1 MSFSP
6 EFYGGSADRES
17 DWGGTLRLKSVNPL
31 NTSILL
37 VDDDSD
43 QLRYLSYVISRAGY
57 RVTATSTVHD
67 ALALLSDRHFQ
78 ILISDLKMPEM
89 NGFEF
94 LKAVR
99 ALEQQDAVRPIP
111 VIVLTGTQGD
121 VELAA
126 IEQGAD
132 MFCEKFRVQTLLS
145 KQIQFLLEEQG

>member
-1 MSFSP
+1 MNFSP
-6 EFYGGSADRES
+6 DLDGEAASNGV
-17 DWGGTLRLKSVNPL
+17 DWDGVLQLKSVNPV
-31 NTSILL
+31 NTSVLL
-37 VDDDSD
+37 VDDDPD
-43 QLRYLSYVISRAGY
+43 QLRYLSYLVSRAGY
-57 RVTATSTVHD
+57 RVTATTTVHD
-67 ALALLSDRHFQ
+67 ALSLLSERQFQ

-99 ALEQQDAVRPIP
+99 ALERPDASRPIP

-132 MFCEKFRVQTLLS
+132 MFCEKFRVQTLLP
-145 KQIQFLLEEQG
+145 KQIQFLLEE